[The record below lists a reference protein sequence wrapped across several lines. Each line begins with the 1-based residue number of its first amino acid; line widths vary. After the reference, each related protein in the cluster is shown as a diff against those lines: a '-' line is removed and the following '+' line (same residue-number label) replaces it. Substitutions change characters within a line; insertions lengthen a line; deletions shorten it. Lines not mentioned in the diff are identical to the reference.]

1 MLRLIKI
8 LLLVGFVIFMVS
20 CHNKITC
27 PAYQSKFILDEDEF
41 KNQFSLF
48 EIDSTPK
55 QKLGKVKKSKYGI
68 IVQKQYKKKFNEMKT
83 IAMETV
89 YPETSDSLL
98 IAWVIPD
105 SLRTDSLGGGR
116 VYHSPYLTLFNND
129 QALYDAMYGH
139 LLQAPR
145 SSKQEIQEEVVKN
158 SLETAEKI
166 IKEKIGDL
174 TITVVN
180 VGLVETEPID
190 GIIAGINGMG
200 GVVLDPSAA
209 TIDPVAGVEKAAQ
222 LGYQALAALAA
233 CRLAA
238 GFG

>member
-1 MLRLIKI
+1 MLRLNKI
-8 LLLVGFVIFMVS
+8 LSLLGLVILVVS

-41 KNQFSLF
+41 KSQFSLF
-48 EIDSTPK
+48 EADSTPK

-68 IVQKQYKKKFNEMKT
+68 IVEKPFKKKFNEMKT

-98 IAWVIPD
+98 IAWVVPD
-105 SLRTDSLGGGR
+105 SLSTDSLGAGR

-145 SSKQEIQEEVVKN
+145 SAKQEIQEDMKVEEPEIQPVEEKKKKKFRLFKKKN
-158 SLETAEKI
+158 RKEEESAE
-166 IKEKIGDL
+166 
-174 TITVVN
+174 
-180 VGLVETEPID
+180 
-190 GIIAGINGMG
+190 GIIN
-200 GVVLDPSAA
+200 D
-209 TIDPVAGVEKAAQ
+209 E
-222 LGYQALAALAA
+222 
-233 CRLAA
+233 
-238 GFG
+238 

>member
-8 LLLVGFVIFMVS
+8 LPFIGLLILIVS

-48 EIDSTPK
+48 EADSTPK

-68 IVQKQYKKKFNEMKT
+68 IVQKPFKKKYNDMKT
-83 IAMETV
+83 IAMKTV

-98 IAWVIPD
+98 IAWVLPD
-105 SLRTDSLGGGR
+105 SLSTDSLGASR

-145 SSKQEIQEEVVKN
+145 SSKQEIQEDMKVEEQ
-158 SLETAEKI
+158 ETAPIEEK
-166 IKEKIGDL
+166 KKKKFRLFKKKHRNEEEPAE
-174 TITVVN
+174 
-180 VGLVETEPID
+180 GLDNTE
-190 GIIAGINGMG
+190 
-200 GVVLDPSAA
+200 
-209 TIDPVAGVEKAAQ
+209 
-222 LGYQALAALAA
+222 
-233 CRLAA
+233 
-238 GFG
+238 

>member
-1 MLRLIKI
+1 MI
-8 LLLVGFVIFMVS
+8 LVVS

-48 EIDSTPK
+48 QADSTPK

-68 IVQKQYKKKFNEMKT
+68 IVQKNYKKKFNEMKT

-105 SLRTDSLGGGR
+105 SLSTDSLGTGR
-116 VYHSPYLTLFNND
+116 KYHSPYLTLFNND

-145 SSKQEIQEEVVKN
+145 TSRQEIQEDMKIEEEEAPQVEEKKKKKFRLFKKKN
-158 SLETAEKI
+158 RKDEEPAE
-166 IKEKIGDL
+166 G
-174 TITVVN
+174 V
-180 VGLVETEPID
+180 
-190 GIIAGINGMG
+190 INN
-200 GVVLDPSAA
+200 
-209 TIDPVAGVEKAAQ
+209 E
-222 LGYQALAALAA
+222 
-233 CRLAA
+233 
-238 GFG
+238 

>member
-1 MLRLIKI
+1 MLRLIKVLPLIGLMI
-8 LLLVGFVIFMVS
+8 LIVS

-48 EIDSTPK
+48 KADSTPK
-55 QKLGKVKKSKYGI
+55 QKLGKVKKSKFGI
-68 IVQKQYKKKFNEMKT
+68 IVQKPYKKKFNEMKT

-89 YPETSDSLL
+89 YAETSDSLL

-105 SLRTDSLGGGR
+105 SLSTDSLGTGR

-145 SSKQEIQEEVVKN
+145 SSKQEIQEDMK
-158 SLETAEKI
+158 
-166 IKEKIGDL
+166 
-174 TITVVN
+174 
-180 VGLVETEPID
+180 VEEQVTEPVEEKKKKKFRLFKKKNRKEEEPAE
-190 GIIAGINGMG
+190 GIINN
-200 GVVLDPSAA
+200 
-209 TIDPVAGVEKAAQ
+209 E
-222 LGYQALAALAA
+222 
-233 CRLAA
+233 
-238 GFG
+238 

>member
-1 MLRLIKI
+1 MLRLNKI
-8 LLLVGFVIFMVS
+8 LPILGLVILVVS

-48 EIDSTPK
+48 DPDSTPK

-68 IVQKQYKKKFNEMKT
+68 IVQKTYKKKFNEMKT

-105 SLRTDSLGGGR
+105 SLSTDSIGAGR
-116 VYHSPYLTLFNND
+116 RYHSPYLTLFNND

-145 SSKQEIQEEVVKN
+145 SSRQEIQEDMKIEEEEAPQIEEKKKKKFRLFKKKN
-158 SLETAEKI
+158 KKEEEPAE
-166 IKEKIGDL
+166 G
-174 TITVVN
+174 V
-180 VGLVETEPID
+180 
-190 GIIAGINGMG
+190 INN
-200 GVVLDPSAA
+200 
-209 TIDPVAGVEKAAQ
+209 E
-222 LGYQALAALAA
+222 
-233 CRLAA
+233 
-238 GFG
+238 

>member
-1 MLRLIKI
+1 MLRLINI
-8 LLLVGFVIFMVS
+8 LPLVGLVILIVS

-48 EIDSTPK
+48 DVDSTPK

-68 IVQKQYKKKFNEMKT
+68 IVQKPFKKKFNEMKT

-105 SLRTDSLGGGR
+105 SLSTDSLGAGR

-139 LLQAPR
+139 LLMAPR
-145 SSKQEIQEEVVKN
+145 SSRQEIQEDMKIEEQ
-158 SLETAEKI
+158 ETQPVEEKKKKKFRLFKKKKRKEEEPAE
-166 IKEKIGDL
+166 G
-174 TITVVN
+174 
-180 VGLVETEPID
+180 
-190 GIIAGINGMG
+190 AINN
-200 GVVLDPSAA
+200 
-209 TIDPVAGVEKAAQ
+209 E
-222 LGYQALAALAA
+222 
-233 CRLAA
+233 
-238 GFG
+238 